1 MIIVIILLTI
11 LVLIVA
17 VANPDAA
24 RNVFTVIWAL
34 FVLGVVFALSCGV
47 LFALYMGVTGQF

>member
-17 VANPDAA
+17 FANPDAA
-24 RNVFTVIWAL
+24 LNVFTIVWGL
-34 FVLGVVFALSCGV
+34 FVLGVMFALACGV